1 MDKNKQLNHLA
12 IIMDGNGRW
21 AKKRKM
27 PRFMGHKAGMD
38 NVEKIALAA
47 DELGIKVLTL
57 YAFSTENWARPKDE
71 VNYLMNLH
79 GLRQADDRQVC
90 PLF

>member
-47 DELGIKVLTL
+47 DELK
-57 YAFSTENWARPKDE
+57 S
-71 VNYLMNLH
+71 
-79 GLRQADDRQVC
+79 
-90 PLF
+90 